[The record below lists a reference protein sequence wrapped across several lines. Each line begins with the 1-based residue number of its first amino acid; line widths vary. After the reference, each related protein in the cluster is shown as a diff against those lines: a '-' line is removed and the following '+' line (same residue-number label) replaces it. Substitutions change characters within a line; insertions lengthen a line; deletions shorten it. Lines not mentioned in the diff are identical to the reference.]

1 MSYRAPKSDFEAR
14 ASAEMGEHLR
24 DRPVWSIPQK
34 LGLTARILA
43 ADGHGSGI
51 AGQITARGKAP
62 DTMWTARFGLGLDE
76 IRASDFLLVDNDL
89 NVIEGAG
96 MPNPSNR
103 FHLWVYRARPDVMS
117 IVHTHP
123 PYVSALSMIG
133 VPLIASHM
141 DTAMFYED
149 CAWLPEWPGPP
160 IGDEEG
166 DLISNA
172 LGNKRAILLAHHG
185 QLSAGDTVEQAAIL
199 AYHFEHAAKIQ
210 LHAMAAGEIK
220 PLPRITMADRQSLI
234 AIETRCGD
242 HRHRKRFATFRQ
254 LQLLQSFKTH
264 AQQSL
269 QSSLRR
275 CRQPDRQR

>member
-1 MSYRAPKSDFEAR
+1 MAVSRHAPKSNFEAR
-14 ASAEMGEHLR
+14 ASAEMGEHLS
-24 DRPVWSIPQK
+24 DRPAWTMQQK
-34 LGLTARILA
+34 LALTARILA

-51 AGQITARGKAP
+51 AGQITARGEVP

-103 FHLWVYRARPDVMS
+103 FHMWVYRARPDVMS

-123 PYVSALSMIG
+123 PHVSALSMLG

-172 LGNKRAILLAHHG
+172 LGDKRAILLAHHG
-185 QLSAGDTVEQAAIL
+185 QLSAGDSVEQAAIL

-220 PLPRITMADRQSLI
+220 PLPPDA
-234 AIETRCGD
+234 G
-242 HRHRKRFATFRQ
+242 RHAHNYRLKPKPLNATFDCYAR
-254 LQLLQSFKTH
+254 
-264 AQQSL
+264 AV
-269 QSSLRR
+269 LRVG
-275 CRQPDRQR
+275 PDVLD

>member
-1 MSYRAPKSDFEAR
+1 MVTSHRTPKSDFEAR
-14 ASAEMGEHLR
+14 ASTEMCEYLT
-24 DRPVWSIPQK
+24 DRSAWTTQQK
-34 LGLTARILA
+34 LALTARILA

-51 AGQITARGKAP
+51 AGQITARGEVP

-89 NVIEGAG
+89 NVIEGTG

-103 FHLWVYRARPDVMS
+103 FHLWVYRSRLDVMS

-123 PYVSALSMIG
+123 PHVSALSMLG
-133 VPLIASHM
+133 VPLIPSHM
-141 DTAMFYED
+141 DSAMFYED

-172 LGNKRAILLAHHG
+172 LGDKRAILLAHHG

-199 AYHFEHAAKIQ
+199 AYHFEHAARMQ
-210 LHAMAAGEIK
+210 LRAMAAGDVK
-220 PLPRITMADRQSLI
+220 PLPPDA
-234 AIETRCGD
+234 G
-242 HRHRKRFATFRQ
+242 RHAHDYRLKPEPLNATFDCYAR
-254 LQLLQSFKTH
+254 
-264 AQQSL
+264 AV
-269 QSSLRR
+269 LRVG
-275 CRQPDRQR
+275 PDVLD

>member
-1 MSYRAPKSDFEAR
+1 MAVSRHAPKSNFEAR
-14 ASAEMGEHLR
+14 ASAEMGEHLS
-24 DRPVWSIPQK
+24 DRPAWTIQQK
-34 LGLTARILA
+34 LALTARILA

-51 AGQITARGKAP
+51 AGQITARGEVP

-103 FHLWVYRARPDVMS
+103 FHMWVYRARPDVMS

-123 PYVSALSMIG
+123 PHVSALSMLG

-172 LGNKRAILLAHHG
+172 LGDKRAILLAHHG

-210 LHAMAAGEIK
+210 LRAMAAGEIN
-220 PLPRITMADRQSLI
+220 PLPPDA
-234 AIETRCGD
+234 G
-242 HRHRKRFATFRQ
+242 RHAHDYRLKPEPLNATFDCYAR
-254 LQLLQSFKTH
+254 SV
-264 AQQSL
+264 
-269 QSSLRR
+269 LRVG
-275 CRQPDRQR
+275 PDVLD

>member
-1 MSYRAPKSDFEAR
+1 MVYRAPKSSFEAR
-14 ASAEMGEHLR
+14 AAAEMSEHLSE
-24 DRPVWSIPQK
+24 RPAWSTQQK
-34 LGLTARILA
+34 LALTARILA
-43 ADGHGSGI
+43 ADGHGSGV
-51 AGQITARGKAP
+51 AGQITARGKTP

-123 PYVSALSMIG
+123 PHVSALSMLG
-133 VPLIASHM
+133 VPLVASHM

-172 LGNKRAILLAHHG
+172 LGDKRAILLAHHG
-185 QLSAGDTVEQAAIL
+185 QLSAGRTGGSPSIP
-199 AYHFEHAAKIQ
+199 F
-210 LHAMAAGEIK
+210 
-220 PLPRITMADRQSLI
+220 
-234 AIETRCGD
+234 
-242 HRHRKRFATFRQ
+242 
-254 LQLLQSFKTH
+254 
-264 AQQSL
+264 
-269 QSSLRR
+269 
-275 CRQPDRQR
+275 

>member
-1 MSYRAPKSDFEAR
+1 MAVSLHAPKSNFEAR
-14 ASAEMGEHLR
+14 ASAEMGEHLS
-24 DRPVWSIPQK
+24 DRPAWTIQQK
-34 LGLTARILA
+34 LALTARILA

-51 AGQITARGKAP
+51 AGQITARGEVS

-103 FHLWVYRARPDVMS
+103 FHMWVYRARPDVMS

-123 PYVSALSMIG
+123 PNVSALSMLG

-172 LGNKRAILLAHHG
+172 LGDKRAILLAHHG

-210 LHAMAAGEIK
+210 LRAMAAGEIK
-220 PLPRITMADRQSLI
+220 PLPPDA
-234 AIETRCGD
+234 G
-242 HRHRKRFATFRQ
+242 RHAHDYRLKSEPLNATFDCYARSV
-254 LQLLQSFKTH
+254 LGVG
-264 AQQSL
+264 
-269 QSSLRR
+269 
-275 CRQPDRQR
+275 PDVLD